1 MKKLCYTDYVKLFT
15 SIVEKIIISVLI
27 LTMSVMLLYTTYQLA
42 LHLYEALFMDGNG
55 FNIDNTM
62 ELFGG
67 FLLVLIGIELLD
79 TIKIYMKDNIIH
91 VEVVILVAIIALARK
106 IIILKVEDYSGVVII
121 GIGVLIL
128 SLTGAYFLIRK
139 AGLMTIMLENDPD
152 VEMPDQYSIQD
163 NQPPTNS
170 ENTDKK

>member
-27 LTMSVMLLYTTYQLA
+27 LTMSVMLLYTTCQLA

-67 FLLVLIGIELLD
+67 FLLVLIGIELID
-79 TIKIYMKDNIIH
+79 TIKIYMKDNII
-91 VEVVILVAIIALARK
+91 LRK
-106 IIILKVEDYSGVVII
+106 IQLLPRTVNHVDRFDLVFVRI
-121 GIGVLIL
+121 
-128 SLTGAYFLIRK
+128 A
-139 AGLMTIMLENDPD
+139 
-152 VEMPDQYSIQD
+152 
-163 NQPPTNS
+163 
-170 ENTDKK
+170 